1 MHYFT
6 WKLELVSN
14 IFVSYCL
21 WKLFLILT
29 RPRPIQTYFFDIFG
43 NSKAFHTFNLKLEQL
58 SGKEVLTFALLV
70 NCFPDLF
77 IAVEISY

>member
-1 MHYFT
+1 MKTRVSLEYFCELLS
-6 WKLELVSN
+6 LEA
-14 IFVSYCL
+14 F
-21 WKLFLILT
+21 FLILT